1 MSATERPTTT
11 PATDRAKQLA
21 RELRRCR
28 QRRLEGIEIRTF
40 NQSPVE
46 TPQLEQLAH
55 QYCDAQGLTL
65 HGRIALISRLL
76 RDGLDAYIAR
86 GCDSDGTL
94 IKELFFGDDTPAA
107 HTKNA
112 GQLLDDACARRG
124 INKRWIDTKRPSL
137 FHTFGEFLTV
147 FVTETSTHTSPDTI
161 ITTNS
166 TPVPDTTPAP
176 KSMPAPEAAPATA
189 PDKIPTVA
197 SHTVPETHA
206 PVRVGRRRPVRT
218 AVTAAVAA
226 AVVAVVWV
234 TTHGATFPLWG
245 ASSHRFIGLP
255 ANGGKT
261 FTETVAS
268 GKGARTFTDPYS
280 MDETGLTI
288 PFLQPVQVPCK
299 VYSPIAPSI
308 GPLGYWY
315 RIASP
320 PWNNHYYAPTNSFLN
335 GDPPHGPYTGKDID
349 PAVPECPSGP

>member
-1 MSATERPTTT
+1 MSATDHPTTP
-11 PATDRAKQLA
+11 PATDLAQLA

-28 QRRLEGIEIRTF
+28 QRKLEGIEIRTG
-40 NQSPVE
+40 NQTPVK

-55 QYCDAQGLTL
+55 QYCEAQGLNL
-65 HGRIALISRLL
+65 HGRIAPISRLL

-86 GCDSDGTL
+86 GCDNDGTL

-124 INKRWIDTKRPSL
+124 IDKRWIDTKRPSL

-147 FVTETSTHTSPDTI
+147 FVTETSTHTNPDTI
-161 ITTNS
+161 VTTS
-166 TPVPDTTPAP
+166 SLPVPDTTPTP
-176 KSMPAPEAAPATA
+176 KSMPAPEATPATA
-189 PDKIPTVA
+189 SDKMSTAA
-197 SHTVPETHA
+197 SHTAPETHA
-206 PVRVGRRRPVRT
+206 PVRVGRRRPVRI
-218 AVTAAVAA
+218 AITAAVAA

-234 TTHGATFPLWG
+234 TTHGATFPLPG
-245 ASSHRFIGLP
+245 ASFHRFIGLP
-255 ANGGKT
+255 ANGKT

-268 GKGARTFTDPYS
+268 GSGAVPFTDPFRV
-280 MDETGLTI
+280 DEKGPLV

-299 VYSPIAPSI
+299 VYSPVMSSI
-308 GPLGYWY
+308 GPQAYWY

-320 PWNNHYYAPTNSFLN
+320 PWNNHYYAPANSFAN

-349 PAVPECPSGP
+349 PAVPDCPIS